1 MKVKNISG
9 EDRLVQGRLV
19 LSGAVLEVDPDDV
32 WSYTC
37 QEPNWAPADDEAQA
51 VHDAAYATHHA
62 VEEAL
67 AEDERPA
74 GNASRDVWATY
85 VTTAN
90 LATEDD
96 IKDMSRDEI
105 RDTYSDKGVS

>member
-1 MKVKNISG
+1 MPKVKNISG
-9 EDRLVQGRLV
+9 DDRIVQGRLV
-19 LSGAVLEVDPDDV
+19 LSGVVLEVPADEV

-37 QEPNWAPADDEAQA
+37 QESNWAPADDEAQA
-51 VHDAAYATHHA
+51 EHDASYAMHHA

-67 AEDERPA
+67 ADDARPP

-85 VTTAN
+85 VLTAG

-96 IKDMSRDEI
+96 ITDMSRDQL
-105 RDTYSDKGVS
+105 RDTYGQEG